1 MSRRAFTLVELLVVI
16 GIIGVLVAMLL
27 PAIQAARE
35 SARGV
40 QCRNNL
46 KQVGLAAIAFHDT
59 HKRYATETDAAQDQ
73 PSWVALLLPYLEEG
87 ALFNEWASAAGYR
100 PFGSAAT
107 GTPLRSLEQIVA
119 TPVTVLYCPTRRP
132 AQAYPIYERTP
143 IPVPS
148 PSARLGARTDY
159 VINGGSS
166 EWENSLVLKWPGIW
180 ERTGTAYNP
189 QTSEEENSKKRK
201 PRVVR
206 SKDVKDGLSKTYLFG
221 EKAAS
226 SDNYETGLDPGDYSS
241 VFTCP
246 RGNCVRFSKR
256 VPVHDLRAADNCWS
270 CHSFGSAHS
279 SHWNAAYCDGSVHSL
294 SYEMSFAAHQAL
306 GSRAAADQALITD

>member
-1 MSRRAFTLVELLVVI
+1 
-16 GIIGVLVAMLL
+16 VALLL

-59 HKRYATETDAAQDQ
+59 HKRYATETDVAQDQ

-87 ALFNEWASAAGYR
+87 ALFNEWASVSGYR
-100 PFGSAAT
+100 PFGSPT
-107 GTPLRSLEQIVA
+107 SGTPLRSLEQIVA
-119 TPVTVLYCPTRRP
+119 TPVTALYCPTRRP
-132 AQAYPIYERTP
+132 AQAFPIYDRTP
-143 IPVPS
+143 IPVPA
-148 PSARLGARTDY
+148 PSTRLGARTDY
-159 VINGGSS
+159 VINGGSA

-189 QTSEEENSKKRK
+189 ATSEEENSQKRK

-206 SKDVKDGLSKTYLFG
+206 SKDVKDGLSKTYLFS

-226 SDNYETGLDPGDYSS
+226 SDNYANGLDPGDYSS

-256 VPVHDLRAADNCWS
+256 VPVHDVRSSDACWS
-270 CHSFGSAHS
+270 CHSFGSAHA

-294 SYEMSFAAHQAL
+294 SYDMSFAAHQAL
-306 GSRAAADQALITD
+306 GSRAAADQALLTD

>member
-1 MSRRAFTLVELLVVI
+1 VVI

-59 HKRYATETDAAQDQ
+59 HKRYATETDVAQDQ

-87 ALFNEWASAAGYR
+87 ALFNEWASVAGSR
-100 PFGSAAT
+100 QLGNPAS
-107 GTPLRSLEQIVA
+107 GTLPRTLEQIVA

-132 AQAYPIYERTP
+132 AQAYPIYDRTLIP
-143 IPVPS
+143 IPAPS
-148 PSARLGARTDY
+148 TRLGSRTDY

-189 QTSEEENSKKRK
+189 ATSEEENSRKRK

-206 SKDVKDGLSKTYLFG
+206 SKDVKDGLSKTYLVA

-226 SDNYETGLDPGDYSS
+226 TDNYQNGLDPGDYSS
-241 VFTCP
+241 IFSCP
-246 RGNCVRFSKR
+246 RGNCVRYSKR
-256 VPVHDLRAADNCWS
+256 VPVHDVRSSDACWS
-270 CHSFGSAHS
+270 CHSFGSAHE
-279 SHWNAAYCDGSVHSL
+279 SHWNAVYCDGSVHSL
-294 SYEMSFAAHQAL
+294 SYEMSFQAHQAL